1 MSTWCFRLSLQTCSG
16 GSLRGNSFFLAP
28 SRLKPASSFF
38 LALWFSCL
46 CHCCPCHLSSSQMWS
61 GFTACSFKFTFIFRV
76 CYCIVTVAFSRL
88 VLLCAPVICEV
99 FTLKHDYRAL
109 PRELHVMVSV
119 QPRSFFFVFKVFIF
133 LLKNKNNFISVR
145 AAGAQASAAV
155 QVLIGRSTAHK
166 RKETG
171 LNRWA
176 VVMESDCSAA
186 SQEGSRGFPAASSCV
201 ESKGFANVVLK
212 RETCNNETK
221 RKRRI

>member
-76 CYCIVTVAFSRL
+76 CYCIVTVAPTGRTAFSRL
-88 VLLCAPVICEV
+88 VLLCAPVICDEV

-119 QPRSFFFVFKVFIF
+119 QPRSFSFVFKVFIF
-133 LLKNKNNFISVR
+133 LLTEQKQLHQCPCSRSPGVR
-145 AAGAQASAAV
+145 CCPSADQQKHGAQTE
-155 QVLIGRSTAHK
+155 GD
-166 RKETG
+166 G
-171 LNRWA
+171 L
-176 VVMESDCSAA
+176 E
-186 SQEGSRGFPAASSCV
+186 
-201 ESKGFANVVLK
+201 
-212 RETCNNETK
+212 
-221 RKRRI
+221 